1 MIRSTIIC
9 SVVVG
14 PRCPLKMDPD
24 LDYEVDSD
32 DEWEEVLVDTHVS
45 FLSLLVRD
53 IHVLCSTQEDPGES
67 LSDCEKDGDEVM
79 EEDSKI
85 TDEEDEDSF
94 VVPDGYLSDN
104 EVQH

>member
-9 SVVVG
+9 SAVVG

-32 DEWEEVLVDTHVS
+32 DEWEEVLVDIHVS

-53 IHVLCSTQEDPGES
+53 IHVLCST
-67 LSDCEKDGDEVM
+67 
-79 EEDSKI
+79 
-85 TDEEDEDSF
+85 
-94 VVPDGYLSDN
+94 
-104 EVQH
+104 